1 MNIAVIGFRGTGKST
16 ISRLLSRRFDKK
28 LISTD
33 EEIEKKARMGIDK
46 YVKKFG
52 WERFREIET
61 EVVEYISDFDECVFD
76 TGGGIVMRNENIKN
90 LKKGSLIVLLTADI
104 KTLTERLKKSKR
116 PALTKK
122 DYLEE
127 IKDVLQ
133 EREQRYKNAAD
144 YTIDTSRLN
153 PEEACDL
160 IAHYVQ
166 MELQ

>member
-1 MNIAVIGFRGTGKST
+1 MNIAVIGFRGTGKTT
-16 ISRLLSRRFDKK
+16 ISKLLSRRFNKK

-33 EEIEKKARMGIDK
+33 EEIEKRARTSIGN

-52 WERFREIET
+52 WDKFRELESEVIEY
-61 EVVEYISDFDECVFD
+61 VSDFDECVFD
-76 TGGGIVMRNENIKN
+76 TGGGVVMRNENIIN

-122 DYLEE
+122 GYLEE
-127 IKDVLQ
+127 ITDVLQ
-133 EREQRYKNAAD
+133 ERENRYKNAAD
-144 YTIDTSRLN
+144 YTIDTSSLN

-160 IAHYVQ
+160 ISHYVQ